1 MTQPR
6 LVGITIFPIKSLDG
20 HHLEK
25 AHVLPGAGLA
35 DDRRW
40 RLVDMEGRVV
50 NAKRTPLIQ
59 AVRADFD
66 LNERLVTLAANGLAA
81 ETFSIQPGSHGPC
94 DWLSTALGLR
104 VLLDERG
111 EGFPDDRDAPG
122 PTLAAV
128 ATLDRVAGWFGFDL
142 AEARRRFRINLE
154 IDDADAFWE
163 DTLAS
168 PAGRAGQGG
177 LPHSITTAGLPAD
190 PYADLP
196 PPEPSRFTIG
206 EAAFAATGV
215 CRRCVVPTRSSQ
227 SGEPELG
234 FREAFEARRR
244 QSFRGDVDATAWHGF
259 YRLSINTRT
268 TVEEPQ
274 EIRVGDHLRIV

>member
-20 HHLEK
+20 HPLEK

-66 LNERLVTLAANGLAA
+66 LDERLVTLAAEGLAA
-81 ETFSIQPGSHGPC
+81 ETFPIQPGSRGPC
-94 DWLSTALGLR
+94 GWLSAFLGLR
-104 VLLDERG
+104 VLLDERDQ
-111 EGFPDDRDAPG
+111 GFPDDRDAPG
-122 PTLAAV
+122 PTLVAV
-128 ATLDRVAGWFGFDL
+128 ATLDRVACWFGFDR
-142 AEARRRFRINLE
+142 AEARRRFRVNLE
-154 IDDADAFWE
+154 LDEADAFWE

-168 PAGRAGQGG
+168 PAARAGQGG
-177 LPHSITTAGLPAD
+177 LSHSVAASRLPAD

-206 EAAFAATGV
+206 EASFLATGV
-215 CRRCVVPTRSSQ
+215 CRRCVVPTRGSR
-227 SGEPELG
+227 SGEPDIG
-234 FREAFEARRR
+234 FREAFEAHRR
-244 QSFRGDVDATAWHGF
+244 QAFRRDVDATAWNGF

-268 TVEEPQ
+268 TADGPQ
-274 EIRVGDHLRIV
+274 QLRVGDRLRIV

>member
-1 MTQPR
+1 MPQPH

-20 HHLEK
+20 HHLET
-25 AHVLPGAGLA
+25 ADVLPGAGLA

-59 AVRADFD
+59 AVRAMFD
-66 LNERLVTLAANGLAA
+66 LDERLVTLAAEGLAT
-81 ETFSIQPGSHGPC
+81 ETFPIQPGTSGPC
-94 DWLSTALGLR
+94 DWLSEALGLR

-122 PTLAAV
+122 PTLTAV
-128 ATLDRVAGWFGFDL
+128 ATLDRVACWFGFDL

-154 IDDADAFWE
+154 IEEADAFWE

-168 PAGRAGQGG
+168 PVRGPGQGRLAHG
-177 LPHSITTAGLPAD
+177 AATDGLPAD

-196 PPEPSRFTIG
+196 PPEPRRFTIG
-206 EAAFAATGV
+206 EAAFVATGV
-215 CRRCVVPTRSSQ
+215 CRRCIVPTRDSE
-227 SGEPELG
+227 SGEPDLG

-244 QSFRGDVDATAWHGF
+244 QSLRSDVDATGWSGF

-268 TVEEPQ
+268 TAAEPQ
-274 EIRVGDHLRIV
+274 EIRVGDRLRIV